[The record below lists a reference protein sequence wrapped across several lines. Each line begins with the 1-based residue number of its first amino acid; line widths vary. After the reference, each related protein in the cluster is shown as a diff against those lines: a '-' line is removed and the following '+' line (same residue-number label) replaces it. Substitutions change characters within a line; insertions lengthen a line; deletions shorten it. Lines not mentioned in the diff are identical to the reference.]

1 MQDLKMRHL
10 KLFETNGYNQNIYK
24 YKIEFLSKK
33 KLQLCKSECG
43 KDKAPKRDFNAQYFD
58 NQISLF
64 LYEKFSKFGIQ

>member
-1 MQDLKMRHL
+1 MVITKMYIST
-10 KLFETNGYNQNIYK
+10 KLNFYQ
-24 YKIEFLSKK
+24 

-64 LYEKFSKFGIQ
+64 LYENFNKFGIQRMIRLNLKA